1 MASEIPWELREE
13 AEELYII
20 EGLTYDDAAKKTG
33 ISVQTLKKW
42 GAAEGWAERKHEYR
56 ESLKSIRTN
65 MTLLRQR
72 LAAQAATSL
81 DPQAIYALVRLQNA
95 AVKDEKKTETAD
107 TADRPRIFLE
117 NLEFVA
123 GVLKDQDPEGLR
135 VLAKNF
141 DLLIA
146 EFKRHHEAQA

>member
-13 AEELYII
+13 AEDLYSI
-20 EGLTYDDAAKKTG
+20 EGLTYDDVAGKTG
-33 ISVQTLKKW
+33 IAVQTLKKW
-42 GAAEGWAERKHEYR
+42 GGAEGWQERKREYR

-65 MTLLRQR
+65 MTRLRQR

-81 DPQAIYALVRLQNA
+81 DPQDIYALVRLQNA
-95 AVKDEKKTETAD
+95 AAKDGRKTETAG

-123 GVLKDQDPEGLR
+123 GVLKDRDPEGLKI
-135 VLAKNF
+135 LGKNF

-146 EFKRHHEAQA
+146 EFKRNHEAQA